1 MPTRRAALPGGSG
14 LPRRGVWPLL
24 LRLPYRLMREVIEA
38 SITDQTIELFHQGAR
53 VASHI
58 RNPR

>member
-1 MPTRRAALPGGSG
+1 
-14 LPRRGVWPLL
+14 
-24 LRLPYRLMREVIEA
+24 LPYRLMREVIEA

-58 RNPR
+58 RNSR